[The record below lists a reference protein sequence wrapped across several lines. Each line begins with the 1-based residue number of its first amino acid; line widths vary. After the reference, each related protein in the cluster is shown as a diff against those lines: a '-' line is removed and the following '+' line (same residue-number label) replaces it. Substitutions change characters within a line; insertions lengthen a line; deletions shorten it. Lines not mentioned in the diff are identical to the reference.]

1 VDKKR
6 IGCVGLSVGGLRS
19 CHLAAL
25 DDRIKA
31 AVAVGWMT
39 SFPSQLRKQVR
50 NSIGFTKIVPGL
62 YQYLDYPDVTSLA
75 MPAAFLVINGSKD
88 ALFAQDGVRAS
99 FDKLNACYKKAGIP
113 DKCRTRMYD
122 TPHEF
127 NAEMQTEAWEWL
139 KKWL

>member
-1 VDKKR
+1 
-6 IGCVGLSVGGLRS
+6 
-19 CHLAAL
+19 
-25 DDRIKA
+25 
-31 AVAVGWMT
+31 
-39 SFPSQLRKQVR
+39 
-50 NSIGFTKIVPGL
+50 
-62 YQYLDYPDVTSLA
+62 
-75 MPAAFLVINGSKD
+75 
-88 ALFAQDGVRAS
+88 VRAS